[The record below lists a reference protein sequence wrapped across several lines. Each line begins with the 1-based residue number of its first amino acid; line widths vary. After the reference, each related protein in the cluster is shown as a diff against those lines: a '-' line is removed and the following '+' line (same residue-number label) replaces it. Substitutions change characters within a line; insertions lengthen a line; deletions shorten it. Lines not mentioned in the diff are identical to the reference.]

1 MQQVVWFG
9 VTPLLPLLLSVL
21 LYVVVGCGKCVSKR
35 VTERVDE
42 WFPVCTG
49 MTAGGVVAVC

>member
-9 VTPLLPLLLSVL
+9 VTPLLPLLLLDCSML
-21 LYVVVGCGKCVSKR
+21 PIAVSAFSNAASA
-35 VTERVDE
+35 RVDE

-49 MTAGGVVAVC
+49 MTAGGVAAMC